1 MVKFCVIYQGRPE
14 NPEEFDRYYWNNH
27 LPIIAQWPRVR
38 RIVVGRSRQLN
49 EEVYMIAEFFF
60 DNVEDVEKALRS
72 EARQEAARDRLKF
85 PKFYG
90 TIRHQILEL
99 KEYPLH
105 S

>member
-1 MVKFCVIYQGRPE
+1 
-14 NPEEFDRYYWNNH
+14 
-27 LPIIAQWPRVR
+27 
-38 RIVVGRSRQLN
+38 IVVSRSRQLN

-60 DNVEDVEKALRS
+60 ESVEDVEEALRS
-72 EARQEAARDRLKF
+72 EARREAARDRLKF

-90 TIRHQILEL
+90 TIRHQILEI